1 MEFWFFVYF
10 INLNKNER
18 NVVFRR
24 CIKSIDLSGEDMVLG
39 MMDRFEGDFSNII
52 NDDICNYI

>member
-24 CIKSIDLSGEDMVLG
+24 GIKSIDLREEGMVLG
-39 MMDRFEGDFSNII
+39 MRNGFEVDFSNII
-52 NDDICNYI
+52 HDDICNYI